1 METGIL
7 RHISTTSQ
15 TDLIGKMTENAN
27 NKIPEYATNYKKE
40 YLFIRGI
47 NKELYLVILK
57 YNDNTSFTSKSM
69 IRIKNLIKKY
79 LKTHRRGNFK
89 DLSLFE
95 IDYNDIRN
103 IDELINI
110 LEYDLDDLDLN
121 GKDFYKVLVKFYK
134 KLNFI
139 EYLEDE
145 EYSIPFV
152 YRQPNYDIEAYE
164 VDIDGDLDSDIDGD
178 LDSDSDSDSD
188 SD

>member
-27 NKIPEYATNYKKE
+27 NKIPEYATNYKK
-40 YLFIRGI
+40 
-47 NKELYLVILK
+47 LYLVILK

-79 LKTHRRGNFK
+79 LKTHIRGNFK
-89 DLSLFE
+89 DLSSFE

-152 YRQPNYDIEAYE
+152 YKEPNYDIEAYE
-164 VDIDGDLDSDIDGD
+164 VD
-178 LDSDSDSDSD
+178 SDSDSDSD